1 MFGRGKAQ
9 KLAELGQAVNDADT
23 GETSGMTVKEWD
35 KLHGRYVRA
44 SDDAARHMEE
54 VKVRQWKR

>member
-1 MFGRGKAQ
+1 MFGRGKGKQ
-9 KLAELGQAVNDADT
+9 LVELGQAVNDADT
-23 GETSGMTVKEWD
+23 GETSMTVKEWD

-54 VKVRQWKR
+54 VKIRQWKR